1 MIEPRHPSQVH
12 LNDGGQEHLS
22 LSLLS
27 LIAVRD
33 TCLFYFSLVMLL
45 YMITEFST
53 VTDLRGFTIVCKLLL
68 ICNFLSKNSLNLYI
82 IYLSLSLLFCLTSF

>member
-1 MIEPRHPSQVH
+1 
-12 LNDGGQEHLS
+12 
-22 LSLLS
+22 
-27 LIAVRD
+27 
-33 TCLFYFSLVMLL
+33 MLL

-82 IYLSLSLLFCLTSF
+82 IYLSLSLLFCLTSFWKGVFDFLGI